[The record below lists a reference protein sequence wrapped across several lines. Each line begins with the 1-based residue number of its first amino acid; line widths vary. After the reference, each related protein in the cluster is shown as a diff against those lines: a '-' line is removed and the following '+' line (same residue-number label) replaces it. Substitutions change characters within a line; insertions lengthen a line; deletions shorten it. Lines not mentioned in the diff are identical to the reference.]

1 MSSSFTCQ
9 WAVFRAERLQGRRT
23 GGLFDLRK
31 WGIVEFLYATYVL
44 GAIFVVGQIY
54 EYALLTSEHVGLASD
69 SYGSAFYLTTGFHGL
84 HVTGG
89 LIAFILLIGA
99 HLRREALH
107 PQGGD
112 ERHRRLVL
120 LALRRRG
127 VDRPLPR
134 HLRAQMIHALKP
146 KGTKPRMPK
155 QPIDRKRGR
164 RSPLATVA
172 LIAIGLM
179 STGGAYALFTTSAT
193 AETGAHQAALVEDGG
208 KLFAANCATCHGMN
222 LQGTAEGP
230 SLIGVGAAAV
240 EFQVATG
247 RMPLAATGPQAEEKP
262 PQFTAEQIEALYT
275 FVASKG
281 AGPGIPDEEYLA
293 GEGDVAAGG
302 ELFRVNCAMCHNV
315 AGAGGAL
322 TEGKYAP
329 SLEGVSAQ
337 HVYEAMVTGP
347 QNMPVFNDMTIT
359 PEQKANIIAYL
370 KYLDETPAAGGLT
383 LGGLGPVSEGLF
395 IWIFGLGAIVAI
407 TIWLTAKS
415 N

>member
-1 MSSSFTCQ
+1 
-9 WAVFRAERLQGRRT
+9 
-23 GGLFDLRK
+23 
-31 WGIVEFLYATYVL
+31 
-44 GAIFVVGQIY
+44 
-54 EYALLTSEHVGLASD
+54 
-69 SYGSAFYLTTGFHGL
+69 
-84 HVTGG
+84 
-89 LIAFILLIGA
+89 
-99 HLRREALH
+99 
-107 PQGGD
+107 
-112 ERHRRLVL
+112 
-120 LALRRRG
+120 
-127 VDRPLPR
+127 
-134 HLRAQMIHALKP
+134 MIHAPKP
-146 KGTKPRMPK
+146 KGTNARMPK

-179 STGGAYALFTTSAT
+179 TTGGAYALFTTSAT
-193 AETGAHQAALVEDGG
+193 AETGAYQASLVEDGG

-222 LQGTAEGP
+222 LQGTDEGP
-230 SLIGVGAAAV
+230 SLIGVGEAAV

-247 RMPLAATGPQAEEKP
+247 RMPLAASGPQAEEKP

-275 FVASKG
+275 FVGSKG
-281 AGPGIPDEEYLA
+281 AGPGIPDDEYLT

-322 TEGKYAP
+322 TEGKFAP
-329 SLEGVSAQ
+329 SLQGVDAL

-359 PEQKANIIAYL
+359 PEQKANIISYL

-395 IWIFGLGAIVAI
+395 IWIFGLGAIVGI